1 MAIPASQTQ
10 SMGKWER
17 HASNTIG
24 TFQATSRNI
33 ILKYY
38 KLIDILNGKNEKRR
52 DFYYNL
58 YRETLSFKN

>member
-1 MAIPASQTQ
+1 
-10 SMGKWER
+10 
-17 HASNTIG
+17 IG

-38 KLIDILNGKNEKRR
+38 KLIDILNGKNEKRQ